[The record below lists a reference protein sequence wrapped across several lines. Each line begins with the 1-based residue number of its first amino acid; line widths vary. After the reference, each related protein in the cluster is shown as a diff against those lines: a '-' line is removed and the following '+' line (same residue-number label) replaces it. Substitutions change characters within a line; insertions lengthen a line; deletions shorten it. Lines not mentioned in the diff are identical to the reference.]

1 MCREETKYQVLQV
14 SSSPSGPHCVS
25 ASGPASAT
33 QGQMEEAL
41 HLSRS
46 QPTHC
51 DLPAPS
57 EARGCV
63 AGHFLATS
71 DGHTSSPLG
80 LGGPEGNGHN
90 LARPDDSGQSAF
102 HLEHYK
108 PPSAGPLTL
117 YQHPH
122 TMVTGPRPRPG
133 CRLVLKK
140 LVAHDSSR

>member
-1 MCREETKYQVLQV
+1 MCRQETKYQVLQV

-25 ASGPASAT
+25 SLRPGLCHPGSD
-33 QGQMEEAL
+33 G
-41 HLSRS
+41 RS
-46 QPTHC
+46 
-51 DLPAPS
+51 PAPLKVAAHPLS
-57 EARGCV
+57 PTCTLRGQGLSSR
-63 AGHFLATS
+63 ALSGHLRWPS
-71 DGHTSSPLG
+71 SSPLG

-117 YQHPH
+117 YQYPH
-122 TMVTGPRPRPG
+122 TMVTRPRPRPG